1 MSTVILLGPQG
12 PRPNLPQTLAAL
24 DIPGPI
30 ATVTAGWEER
40 ETEDAD
46 LDSAVLESAV
56 GGATINLQLFRRW
69 VDVLHHDPEYHEAVR
84 LRDSVLQEM
93 QEIYQ
98 LRLDH
103 AMEAAYAVQRRGG
116 HAEVHATELADAI
129 DGVRAL
135 DEHHFSVTREVYGEF
150 YDRWPPHTRAGV
162 AAHRDEVAA
171 LLGRA
176 GSLAIA
182 GGHVGVL
189 QACLHMFNVGA
200 ALGDRPVVAWSAGA
214 MAISERIV
222 LFHDR
227 APQGAAHAELFDA
240 GIGLCRGV
248 LPLPDA
254 QHRLHLQDRDRMAIL
269 ARRFAPLKCLAL
281 DEGTRAVVDGDPA
294 HGGHVT
300 LDGARLIRPDGRALT
315 TRGGEAA

>member
-40 ETEDAD
+40 ESEDAE
-46 LDSAVLESAV
+46 LDSDA
-56 GGATINLQLFRRW
+56 GGATVNLELFRRW
-69 VDVLHHDPEYHEAVR
+69 VEVLRHDPDYHDAVR
-84 LRDSVLQEM
+84 RRDAVLQEI
-93 QEIYQ
+93 QEIYN

-103 AMEAAYAVQRRGG
+103 AMQAAYAVAGRGG
-116 HAEVHATELADAI
+116 HPQVHDVELTDSIEA
-129 DGVRAL
+129 VRTL
-135 DEHHFSVTREVYGEF
+135 DTRHFSVTRDVYDEF
-150 YDRWPPHTRAGV
+150 YERWPPHSRGVV
-162 AAHRDEVAA
+162 AAHREEVAE
-171 LLGRA
+171 LIGRC

-189 QACLHMFNVGA
+189 QACLHMFNVA
-200 ALGDRPVVAWSAGA
+200 ADLGDRPVVAWSAGA

-227 APQGAAHAELFDA
+227 SPQGLRHAELFDA

-254 QHRLHLQDRDRMAIL
+254 SRRLLLKDRDRMSVL
-269 ARRFAPLKCLAL
+269 ARRFAPLTCVTL
-281 DEGTRAVVDGDPA
+281 DEGCRAVVDPTDGL
-294 HGGHVT
+294 T
-300 LDGARLIRPDGRALT
+300 LAGALVIAADGRT
-315 TRGGEAA
+315 TRDVAA

>member
-1 MSTVILLGPQG
+1 MSPVILLGPQG

-24 DIPGPI
+24 DVPGPI

-46 LDSAVLESAV
+46 LDTDV
-56 GGATINLQLFRRW
+56 GGATLNLQLFRRW
-69 VDVLHHDPEYHEAVR
+69 VDVLHHDPEYHDAVR
-84 LRDSVLQEM
+84 RRDVVLEEM
-93 QEIYQ
+93 QEIYA

-103 AMEAAYAVQRRGG
+103 AMEAVYAVQRRGG
-116 HAEVHATELADAI
+116 HPEVHDNELTDSIDA
-129 DGVRAL
+129 VRAL
-135 DEHHFSVTREVYGEF
+135 DEHHFTVTRDVYAEF
-150 YDRWPPHTRAGV
+150 YELWPPHSRVGV

-171 LLGRA
+171 MVGRA
-176 GSLAIA
+176 GSVAIA

-227 APQGAAHAELFDA
+227 APQGAAHAAVFDA
-240 GIGLCRGV
+240 GIGLCSGV
-248 LPLPDA
+248 LPFPDA
-254 QHRLHLQDRDRMAIL
+254 KRRLLLQDRDRMSVL
-269 ARRFAPLKCLAL
+269 ARRFAPLACVAL
-281 DEGTRAVVDGDPA
+281 DEGTRAVTDADGRLSLA
-294 HGGHVT
+294 
-300 LDGARLIRPDGRALT
+300 GARVIQADGRT
-315 TRGGEAA
+315 TTTPAGEAA